1 MAKATNRGI
10 VILYQGQSLT
20 KDVEEAILKII
31 APFTY
36 GNEGKADVFQLN
48 ANNLALAAAGQAQ
61 RGKLIYLNV
70 KSNTPEVKTP
80 EVKAADLVGIT
91 FEKQLKDED
100 PVLFVLRVSSVVN
113 AAKNDGSDGS
123 IALIRALKIAA
134 KPGFSFSVGSEILE
148 KYHLTSQALEIIRRV
163 LKANDIL

>member
-20 KDVEEAILKII
+20 KDVEEAIVKII

-61 RGKLIYLNV
+61 RGKLIYFNV
-70 KSNTPEVKTP
+70 KSDTPEA
-80 EVKAADLVGIT
+80 KAADLIGIT

-113 AAKNDGSDGS
+113 AAKNDVSDSS

-148 KYHLTSQALEIIRRV
+148 KYHLTSQAIEIIRRV
-163 LKANDIL
+163 LTANNIPYE

>member
-20 KDVEEAILKII
+20 KDVEEAIVKII

-61 RGKLIYLNV
+61 RGKLIYFNV
-70 KSNTPEVKTP
+70 KSDTP
-80 EVKAADLVGIT
+80 EVKAADLIGIT

-100 PVLFVLRVSSVVN
+100 PILLVMRISSAIN

-134 KPGFSFSVGSEILE
+134 KPGFGFSVGSKILE
-148 KYHLTSQALEIIRRV
+148 KYHLTSQAIEIIRRV
-163 LKANDIL
+163 LKANNIPYE

>member
-20 KDVEEAILKII
+20 KNVEEAILKII

-48 ANNLALAAAGQAQ
+48 ANDLALAAAGQVQ
-61 RGKLIYLNV
+61 RSKLIYFNV
-70 KSNTPEVKTP
+70 KSDTP
-80 EVKAADLVGIT
+80 EVKAADLIGIT

-100 PVLFVLRVSSVVN
+100 PILLVMRISSAIN
-113 AAKNDGSDGS
+113 AAKNDVSDGS

-163 LKANDIL
+163 LTANNIPYE

>member
-48 ANNLALAAAGQAQ
+48 ANDLALAAAGQTQ
-61 RGKLIYLNV
+61 RGKIICLNV
-70 KSNTPEVKTP
+70 KSDTP
-80 EVKAADLVGIT
+80 EVKAADLIGIT

-163 LKANDIL
+163 LKANDII

>member
-31 APFTY
+31 APFMY

-48 ANNLALAAAGQAQ
+48 ANDLALAAAGQVQ
-61 RGKLIYLNV
+61 RGKLICLNV
-70 KSNTPEVKTP
+70 KSVRTP
-80 EVKAADLVGIT
+80 EVKAADLIGIT

-100 PVLFVLRVSSVVN
+100 PILLVMRISSAIN

-148 KYHLTSQALEIIRRV
+148 KYHLTSRALEIIRRV
-163 LKANDIL
+163 LKANDIPYE

>member
-20 KDVEEAILKII
+20 KDVEEAIVKII

-61 RGKLIYLNV
+61 RGKLIYFNV
-70 KSNTPEVKTP
+70 KSDTP
-80 EVKAADLVGIT
+80 EVKAADLIGIT

-100 PVLFVLRVSSVVN
+100 PILLVMRISSAIN

-163 LKANDIL
+163 LKANDIPYE

>member
-20 KDVEEAILKII
+20 KDVEEAIVKII

-61 RGKLIYLNV
+61 RGKLIYFNV
-70 KSNTPEVKTP
+70 KSDTPET
-80 EVKAADLVGIT
+80 KAADLIGIT

-148 KYHLTSQALEIIRRV
+148 KYHLTSQAIEIIRRV
-163 LKANDIL
+163 LTANNIPYE

>member
-20 KDVEEAILKII
+20 KDVEEAIVKII

-61 RGKLIYLNV
+61 RGKLIYFNV
-70 KSNTPEVKTP
+70 KSNTPET
-80 EVKAADLVGIT
+80 KAADIIGIT

-100 PVLFVLRVSSVVN
+100 PVLLVLRVSSVIN
-113 AAKNDGSDGS
+113 TAKNDGSDGS

-148 KYHLTSQALEIIRRV
+148 KYHLTSQAIEIIRRV
-163 LKANDIL
+163 LTANNIPYE

>member
-20 KDVEEAILKII
+20 KDVEEAIVKII

-61 RGKLIYLNV
+61 RGKLIYFNV
-70 KSNTPEVKTP
+70 KSDTP
-80 EVKAADLVGIT
+80 EVKAADLIGIT

-100 PVLFVLRVSSVVN
+100 PVLLVMRISSAIN

-134 KPGFSFSVGSEILE
+134 KPGFSFSAGSEILE
-148 KYHLTSQALEIIRRV
+148 KYHLTSQAIEIIRRV
-163 LKANDIL
+163 LTANNIPYE

>member
-20 KDVEEAILKII
+20 KDVEEAIVKII

-61 RGKLIYLNV
+61 RGKLISLNV
-70 KSNTPEVKTP
+70 KSNTPEVK
-80 EVKAADLVGIT
+80 AADLIGIT

-100 PVLFVLRVSSVVN
+100 PVLFVMRISSAIN

-163 LKANDIL
+163 LKANDIPYE

>member
-20 KDVEEAILKII
+20 KNVEEAILKII
-31 APFTY
+31 APFAY

-48 ANNLALAAAGQAQ
+48 ANDLALAAAGQVQ
-61 RGKLIYLNV
+61 RSKLIYSNV
-70 KSNTPEVKTP
+70 KSVRTP
-80 EVKAADLVGIT
+80 EVKAADLIGIT

-100 PVLFVLRVSSVVN
+100 PILLVMRISSAIN

-163 LKANDIL
+163 LKANDIPYE

>member
-20 KDVEEAILKII
+20 KNVEEAILKII
-31 APFTY
+31 APFAY

-48 ANNLALAAAGQAQ
+48 ANDLALAAAGQVQ
-61 RGKLIYLNV
+61 RSKLIYFNV
-70 KSNTPEVKTP
+70 KSDTP
-80 EVKAADLVGIT
+80 EVKAADLIGIT

-100 PVLFVLRVSSVVN
+100 PILLVMRISSAIN

-148 KYHLTSQALEIIRRV
+148 KYHLTSQAIEIIRRV
-163 LKANDIL
+163 LTANNIPYE

>member
-20 KDVEEAILKII
+20 KDAEEAILKII

-61 RGKLIYLNV
+61 RGKLIYFNV
-70 KSNTPEVKTP
+70 KSNTPEVK
-80 EVKAADLVGIT
+80 AADLIGIT

-100 PVLFVLRVSSVVN
+100 PVLLVMRISSAIN

-163 LKANDIL
+163 LKANDIPYE

>member
-20 KDVEEAILKII
+20 SDVEKAILQII

-61 RGKLIYLNV
+61 RGKLIYFNV
-70 KSNTPEVKTP
+70 KSDTPEI
-80 EVKAADLVGIT
+80 KAADLIGIT

-113 AAKNDGSDGS
+113 AAKNDVSDDAV
-123 IALIRALKIAA
+123 ALIRALKIAA

-163 LKANDIL
+163 LKANEIPYE

>member
-20 KDVEEAILKII
+20 KNVEEAILKII
-31 APFTY
+31 APFAY

-61 RGKLIYLNV
+61 RSKLIYFNV
-70 KSNTPEVKTP
+70 KSDTP
-80 EVKAADLVGIT
+80 EVKAADLIGIT

-100 PVLFVLRVSSVVN
+100 PILLVMRISSAIN

-163 LKANDIL
+163 LKANDIPYE

>member
-1 MAKATNRGI
+1 MAKATNRGL

-61 RGKLIYLNV
+61 RGKLIYFNV
-70 KSNTPEVKTP
+70 KSDTPEI
-80 EVKAADLVGIT
+80 KAADIIGIT

-100 PVLFVLRVSSVVN
+100 PVLFVLRISSAVN
-113 AAKNDGSDGS
+113 AAKNDVSDGAV
-123 IALIRALKIAA
+123 ALIRALKIAA

-163 LKANDIL
+163 LKANDIPYE

>member
-1 MAKATNRGI
+1 MTKATNRGI

-61 RGKLIYLNV
+61 RGKLIYFNV
-70 KSNTPEVKTP
+70 KSDTP
-80 EVKAADLVGIT
+80 EVKAADLIGIT

-113 AAKNDGSDGS
+113 AAKNDSSDGAV
-123 IALIRALKIAA
+123 ALIRALKIAA

-163 LKANDIL
+163 LKANDIPYE

>member
-20 KDVEEAILKII
+20 KDVEEAIVKII

-61 RGKLIYLNV
+61 RSKLIYFNV
-70 KSNTPEVKTP
+70 KSDTPEA
-80 EVKAADLVGIT
+80 KAADLIGIT

-100 PVLFVLRVSSVVN
+100 PVLFVLRVSSVIN

-148 KYHLTSQALEIIRRV
+148 KYHLTSQAIEIIRRV
-163 LKANDIL
+163 LTANNIPYE

>member
-20 KDVEEAILKII
+20 KDVEEAIVKII

-61 RGKLIYLNV
+61 RGKLIYFNV
-70 KSNTPEVKTP
+70 KSDTP
-80 EVKAADLVGIT
+80 EVKAADLIGIT

-100 PVLFVLRVSSVVN
+100 PILLVMRISSAIN
-113 AAKNDGSDGS
+113 AAKNNVSDGS

-134 KPGFSFSVGSEILE
+134 KPGFGFSVGSEILE
-148 KYHLTSQALEIIRRV
+148 KYHLTSQAIEIIRRV
-163 LKANDIL
+163 LTANNIPYE

>member
-1 MAKATNRGI
+1 MAKATNRGL

-61 RGKLIYLNV
+61 RGKLIYFNV
-70 KSNTPEVKTP
+70 KSDTPEI
-80 EVKAADLVGIT
+80 KAADIIGIT

-100 PVLFVLRVSSVVN
+100 PVLFVLRVSSAVN
-113 AAKNDGSDGS
+113 AAKNDASDGS

-163 LKANDIL
+163 LKANDIPYE

>member
-31 APFTY
+31 APFMY

-61 RGKLIYLNV
+61 RGKLIYFNV
-70 KSNTPEVKTP
+70 KSDTPEI
-80 EVKAADLVGIT
+80 KAADLIGIT

-100 PVLFVLRVSSVVN
+100 PILLVMRISSAIN

-163 LKANDIL
+163 LKANDIPYE

>member
-1 MAKATNRGI
+1 MAKATNKGI

-20 KDVEEAILKII
+20 KEVEEAIVKII

-61 RGKLIYLNV
+61 RGKLIYFNV
-70 KSNTPEVKTP
+70 KPD
-80 EVKAADLVGIT
+80 VKAADLIGIT

-100 PVLFVLRVSSVVN
+100 PILLVMRISSAIN

-123 IALIRALKIAA
+123 RALIKALKIAA
-134 KPGFSFSVGSEILE
+134 KPDFGFSVGSEILE
-148 KYHLTSQALEIIRRV
+148 KYHLTSQAIEIIRRV
-163 LKANDIL
+163 LKANGIPYE

>member
-20 KDVEEAILKII
+20 KDVEEAIVKII

-61 RGKLIYLNV
+61 RGKLIYFNV
-70 KSNTPEVKTP
+70 KSNTPEA
-80 EVKAADLVGIT
+80 KAADIIGIT

-113 AAKNDGSDGS
+113 AAKNDVSDGS

-148 KYHLTSQALEIIRRV
+148 KYHLTSQAIEIIRRV
-163 LKANDIL
+163 LTANNIPYE

>member
-20 KDVEEAILKII
+20 KDVEEAIVKII

-61 RGKLIYLNV
+61 RGKLIYFNV
-70 KSNTPEVKTP
+70 KSDTPEI
-80 EVKAADLVGIT
+80 KAADIIGIT

-100 PVLFVLRVSSVVN
+100 PILLVMRISSAIN

-134 KPGFSFSVGSEILE
+134 KPGFGFSVGSEILE
-148 KYHLTSQALEIIRRV
+148 KYHLTSQAIEIIRRV
-163 LKANDIL
+163 LTANNIPYE

>member
-20 KDVEEAILKII
+20 KDVEEAIVKII

-61 RGKLIYLNV
+61 RGKLIYFNV
-70 KSNTPEVKTP
+70 KSDTP
-80 EVKAADLVGIT
+80 EVKAADLIGIT

-100 PVLFVLRVSSVVN
+100 PILLVMRISSAIN
-113 AAKNDGSDGS
+113 AAKNNGSDGS

-134 KPGFSFSVGSEILE
+134 KPGFGFSVGSEILE
-148 KYHLTSQALEIIRRV
+148 KYHLTSQAIEIIRRV
-163 LKANDIL
+163 LIANNIPYE

>member
-20 KDVEEAILKII
+20 KNVEEAILKII
-31 APFTY
+31 APFAY

-48 ANNLALAAAGQAQ
+48 ANDLALAAAGQVQ
-61 RGKLIYLNV
+61 RSKLIYFNV
-70 KSNTPEVKTP
+70 KSDTP
-80 EVKAADLVGIT
+80 EVKAADLIGIT

-100 PVLFVLRVSSVVN
+100 PILLVMRISSAIN

-148 KYHLTSQALEIIRRV
+148 KYHLTSRALEIIRRV
-163 LKANDIL
+163 LKANDIPYE

>member
-20 KDVEEAILKII
+20 KDVEEAIVKII

-61 RGKLIYLNV
+61 RGKLIYFNV
-70 KSNTPEVKTP
+70 KSDTP
-80 EVKAADLVGIT
+80 EVKAADLIGIT

-100 PVLFVLRVSSVVN
+100 PVLLVMRISSAIN

-148 KYHLTSQALEIIRRV
+148 KYHLTSQAIEIIRRV
-163 LKANDIL
+163 LTANNIPYE

>member
-48 ANNLALAAAGQAQ
+48 ANNLALAAAVQAK
-61 RGKLIYLNV
+61 RIKLIYSDV
-70 KSNTPEVKTP
+70 KSVSTP
-80 EVKAADLVGIT
+80 EVKAADLIGIT
-91 FEKQLKDED
+91 FEKQLKDGD
-100 PVLFVLRVSSVVN
+100 PILLVMRVSSAIN

-163 LKANDIL
+163 LKANDIPYE

>member
-61 RGKLIYLNV
+61 RGKLIYFNV
-70 KSNTPEVKTP
+70 KSDTP
-80 EVKAADLVGIT
+80 EVKAADLIGIT
-91 FEKQLKDED
+91 FEKQLKDENL
-100 PVLFVLRVSSVVN
+100 VLFVMRVSSAIN
-113 AAKNDGSDGS
+113 AAKNDASDGS

-163 LKANDIL
+163 LKANDIPYE

>member
-10 VILYQGQSLT
+10 VILYQGQSLA

-61 RGKLIYLNV
+61 RGKLICLNV
-70 KSNTPEVKTP
+70 KSNTPEVK
-80 EVKAADLVGIT
+80 AADLIGIT

-100 PVLFVLRVSSVVN
+100 PILLVMRISSAIN
-113 AAKNDGSDGS
+113 AAKNDGSDGA

-134 KPGFSFSVGSEILE
+134 KPGFGFSVGSEILE
-148 KYHLTSQALEIIRRV
+148 KYHLTSQAIEIIRRV
-163 LKANDIL
+163 LTANNIPYE

>member
-20 KDVEEAILKII
+20 KDVEEAIVKII

-61 RGKLIYLNV
+61 RGKLIYFNV
-70 KSNTPEVKTP
+70 KSDTPEI
-80 EVKAADLVGIT
+80 KAADIIGIT

-100 PVLFVLRVSSVVN
+100 PILLVMRISSAIN

-134 KPGFSFSVGSEILE
+134 KPGFGFSVGSEILE
-148 KYHLTSQALEIIRRV
+148 KYHLTSQAIEIIRRV
-163 LKANDIL
+163 LIANNIPYE

>member
-20 KDVEEAILKII
+20 KEVEEAIVKII

-61 RGKLIYLNV
+61 RSKLIYFNV
-70 KSNTPEVKTP
+70 KSDTP
-80 EVKAADLVGIT
+80 EVKAADLIGIT

-100 PVLFVLRVSSVVN
+100 PILLVMRISSAIN

-134 KPGFSFSVGSEILE
+134 KPGFGFSVGREILE
-148 KYHLTSQALEIIRRV
+148 KYHLTSQAIEIIRRV
-163 LKANDIL
+163 LTANNIPYE

>member
-20 KDVEEAILKII
+20 KNVEEAILKII
-31 APFTY
+31 APFMY

-61 RGKLIYLNV
+61 RGKLIYFNV
-70 KSNTPEVKTP
+70 KSDTP
-80 EVKAADLVGIT
+80 EVKAADLIGIT

-100 PVLFVLRVSSVVN
+100 PILLVMRISSAIN

-163 LKANDIL
+163 LKANDIPYE

>member
-61 RGKLIYLNV
+61 RGKLIYFNV
-70 KSNTPEVKTP
+70 KSNTPEVK
-80 EVKAADLVGIT
+80 AADLIGLT

-100 PVLFVLRVSSVVN
+100 PVLFVMRVSSAIN

-163 LKANDIL
+163 LKANDIPYE

>member
-61 RGKLIYLNV
+61 RGKLIYFNV
-70 KSNTPEVKTP
+70 KSDTPEI
-80 EVKAADLVGIT
+80 KAADIIGIT

-100 PVLFVLRVSSVVN
+100 PVLFVLRVSSAVN
-113 AAKNDGSDGS
+113 AAKNDASDGAV
-123 IALIRALKIAA
+123 ALIRALKIAA

-163 LKANDIL
+163 LKANDISYE

>member
-61 RGKLIYLNV
+61 RGKLIYFNV
-70 KSNTPEVKTP
+70 KSDTPEI
-80 EVKAADLVGIT
+80 KAADIIGIT

-100 PVLFVLRVSSVVN
+100 PVLFVLRVSSAVN
-113 AAKNDGSDGS
+113 AAKNDASDGAV
-123 IALIRALKIAA
+123 ALIRALKIAA

-163 LKANDIL
+163 LKANDIPYE

>member
-31 APFTY
+31 APFAY

-61 RGKLIYLNV
+61 RGKLIYFNV
-70 KSNTPEVKTP
+70 KSDTP
-80 EVKAADLVGIT
+80 EVKAADLIGIT

-100 PVLFVLRVSSVVN
+100 PILLVMRISSAIN

-163 LKANDIL
+163 LKANDIPYE

>member
-20 KDVEEAILKII
+20 KDVEEAIVKII

-61 RGKLIYLNV
+61 RGKLIYFNV
-70 KSNTPEVKTP
+70 KSDTPEA
-80 EVKAADLVGIT
+80 KAADLIGIT
-91 FEKQLKDED
+91 FEKQLKDKD
-100 PVLFVLRVSSVVN
+100 PVLFVLRVSSVIN

-148 KYHLTSQALEIIRRV
+148 KYHLTSQAIEIIRRV
-163 LKANDIL
+163 LTANNIPYE

>member
-1 MAKATNRGI
+1 MAKTTNRGI

-20 KDVEEAILKII
+20 KDVEEAIVKII

-61 RGKLIYLNV
+61 RDKLIYFNV
-70 KSNTPEVKTP
+70 KSNTPEVK
-80 EVKAADLVGIT
+80 AADLIGIT

-100 PVLFVLRVSSVVN
+100 PVLFVMRISSAIN

-134 KPGFSFSVGSEILE
+134 KPGFGFSVGSEILK

-163 LKANDIL
+163 LKANDIPYE

>member
-20 KDVEEAILKII
+20 KDVEEAIVKII

-61 RGKLIYLNV
+61 RSKLIYFNI
-70 KSNTPEVKTP
+70 KSDTPEA
-80 EVKAADLVGIT
+80 KAADLIGIT

-100 PVLFVLRVSSVVN
+100 SVLFVLRVSSVVN
-113 AAKNDGSDGS
+113 AAKNNGSDGS

-148 KYHLTSQALEIIRRV
+148 KYHLTSQAIEIIRRV
-163 LKANDIL
+163 LTANNIPYE